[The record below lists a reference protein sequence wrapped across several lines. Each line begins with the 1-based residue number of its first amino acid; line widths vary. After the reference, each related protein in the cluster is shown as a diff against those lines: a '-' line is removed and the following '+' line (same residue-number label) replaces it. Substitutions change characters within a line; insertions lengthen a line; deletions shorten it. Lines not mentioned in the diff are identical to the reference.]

1 VIEPELLANALGA
14 GGVASAIVWG
24 LLRDRRAILIG
35 QGVQAICFGA
45 HFAVIGAYTGAAMC
59 ALSLVQL
66 GAAASARSRIA
77 TLAFWGTAPAI
88 VLLAGWSWHGLAS
101 AGAALG
107 LALATVGRWQRDPLA
122 LRWYFVFST
131 LGWASHNLLVASPFG
146 LATDAMALSTN
157 GWRIWRG
164 RMGGGRTM
172 TMRRWMRDRV
182 ERQARLMGD
191 MMERLNVDPAVT
203 MLRDRA
209 FATATRRCLWCSA
222 SEQCRQ
228 WLDEGATPDRAE
240 PDFCV
245 NAPLFLEL
253 RSGTGRATGPSA
265 P

>member
-1 VIEPELLANALGA
+1 MIEAGLLANALGA

-24 LLRDRRAILIG
+24 LLRNRRAILIG
-35 QGVQAICFGA
+35 QGAQAICFGA

-66 GAAASARSRIA
+66 GAAAAARSRVA
-77 TLAFWGTAPAI
+77 MLAFWGTAPAI
-88 VLLAGWSWHGLAS
+88 ILLAGWSWHGVAS

-107 LALATVGRWQRDPLA
+107 LALATVGRWQQDPLA
-122 LRWYFVFST
+122 LRWYFVSST

-146 LATDAMALSTN
+146 LATDVMALSTN
-157 GWRIWRG
+157 GWRIWQERAG
-164 RMGGGRTM
+164 EKTM

-191 MMERLNVDPAVT
+191 MMERLSVDPVAA

-228 WLDEGATPDRAE
+228 WLSEGASPDRAE

-253 RSGTGRATGPSA
+253 RSGTGLAAGPSA